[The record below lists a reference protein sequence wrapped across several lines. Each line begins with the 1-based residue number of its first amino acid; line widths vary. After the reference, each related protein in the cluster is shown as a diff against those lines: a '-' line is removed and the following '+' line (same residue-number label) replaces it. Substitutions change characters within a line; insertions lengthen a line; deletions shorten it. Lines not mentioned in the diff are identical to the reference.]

1 MAERV
6 FYNNTYCNNCG
17 RGGHSFPQCKRP
29 ISSMGVISFRIND
42 NKIEYLC
49 VCRKDSLGYIDFIR
63 GKYSL
68 YDKAYIQKLVDEMT
82 EKEKDGI
89 ITNTFNTLWR
99 SLWGEF
105 ACLQYRS
112 EEKFAQEK
120 FTQIT
125 RGIHLNGLDDDS
137 YNIKTLIIGCDKRW
151 TEPEWGFPKGK
162 RNYQETDFKCAVREF
177 YEETGFTCEDIDI
190 VTNVMP
196 YEEIFIGSNNKT
208 YKHKYFIAM
217 FKGDDKKCDY
227 QKSEISDM
235 KWFTF
240 EECKKNVRPYNKER
254 LVMLDKLN
262 TAITKYKLL

>member
-1 MAERV
+1 MTERAY
-6 FYNNTYCNNCG
+6 YNNTYCNNCG
-17 RGGHSFPQCKRP
+17 RGGHSFSQCKRP
-29 ISSMGVISFRIND
+29 ISSMGVISFRKND

-68 YDKAYIQKLVDEMT
+68 YNKEYIQKLVDEMT
-82 EKEKDGI
+82 NNEKQRILTDS
-89 ITNTFNTLWR
+89 FNTLWR

-112 EEKFAQEK
+112 EEKFASDK
-120 FTQIT
+120 FSQIK
-125 RGIHLNGLDDDS
+125 RGIQLTGLDNDS
-137 YNIKTLIIGCDKRW
+137 YNIETLVNGCNTTW
-151 TEPEWGFPKGK
+151 TIPEWGFPKGK
-162 RNYQETDFKCAVREF
+162 RNYQETDFKCAIREF
-177 YEETGFTCEDIDI
+177 YEETGFSGEDINI
-190 VTNVMP
+190 VSNIMP
-196 YEEIFIGSNNKT
+196 YEEIFVGSNNKT

-217 FKGDDKKCDY
+217 FVGNDKQTNF

-240 EECKKNVRPYNKER
+240 EECNKHIRSYNKER

-262 TAITKYKLL
+262 TALTKYKLI